1 MPKRRIRVPNKQ
13 SFAAPSAAVRIGLYP
28 GSFDP
33 VTHGHEDLIRR
44 SLALAD
50 RVIVAIAVNSAKQP
64 LFTVDERVA
73 LLQAVTSHDRRIEIR
88 AFDGLLARFAEEVGA
103 SVVVRGLRA
112 VSDFEYELQMALMNR
127 QLNPALETV
136 FLMPDVGL
144 TFLSSSLVREVAR
157 YGGDVSALVHPAV
170 AKALKAKLAP

>member
-1 MPKRRIRVPNKQ
+1 MSRI
-13 SFAAPSAAVRIGLYP
+13 ALYP

-33 VTHGHEDLIRR
+33 PTHGHEDLIRR

-50 RVIVAIAVNSAKQP
+50 RVMVAVAVNSTKAP
-64 LFTVDERVA
+64 LFTEAERIR
-73 LLQAVTSHDRRIEIR
+73 LLQEVIGDDRRIEVR
-88 AFDGLLARFAEEVGA
+88 SFHGLLAEFATDVGA
-103 SVVVRGLRA
+103 TVVVRGLRA

-127 QLNPALETV
+127 QLNPGLETV

-157 YGGDVSALVHPAV
+157 YGGDVSALVHAAV
-170 AKALKAKLAP
+170 NRALKTKFPR